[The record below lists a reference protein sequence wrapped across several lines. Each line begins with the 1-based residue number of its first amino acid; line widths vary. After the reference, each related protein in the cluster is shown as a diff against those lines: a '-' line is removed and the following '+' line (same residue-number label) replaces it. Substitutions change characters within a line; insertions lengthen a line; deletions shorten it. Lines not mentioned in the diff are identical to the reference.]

1 MTKLLLAA
9 VIALMMT
16 PLAHATTPLPMPGGA
31 GSAVVRVAEGC
42 GNGFWR
48 DPAGYCHPFQTP
60 YGTNRG
66 TTVGCP
72 PGFYIGPY
80 NRCYPMR

>member
-9 VIALMMT
+9 VMALMMA
-16 PLAHATTPLPMPGGA
+16 PLTHAMPLPMLGSG

-42 GNGFWR
+42 GNGWWR
-48 DPAGYCHPFQTP
+48 DAYGNCHPFNTP

-66 TTVGCP
+66 TTAGCP
-72 PGFYIGPY
+72 PGWYIGPY

>member
-1 MTKLLLAA
+1 MTKLLLAG
-9 VIALMMT
+9 VIALMMA
-16 PLAHATTPLPMPGGA
+16 PLAHATTLPILGG
-31 GSAVVRVAEGC
+31 GESAIVRVAEGC
-42 GNGFWR
+42 SNGWWR
-48 DPAGYCHPFQTP
+48 DTAGYCHPFNTP

-72 PGFYIGPY
+72 PGWFIGPY